1 MYSMKQVLD
10 FLRNLL
16 LNNEKPWFDAH
27 KADYLQ
33 AKDTINAFAEE
44 LIDGIRSFDDTVG
57 PLSVADCTYRIYRDV
72 RFSKDK
78 SPYKT
83 HMGIYVCRGGKKSG
97 YSGYYFH
104 IDGSGD
110 HLLAVG
116 NYYTEPKVL
125 KILREDISMGG
136 GDFRRILSGVAPGLE
151 LERESALKKVPAGFA
166 ADSPDAEYLK
176 LRNFCLVK
184 MLDDDFILSPNL
196 KKNVLKIF
204 KSATPFLHYINRAI
218 DYCREENLLS

>member
-33 AKDTINAFAEE
+33 AKDTISAFAEE

-83 HMGIYVCRGGKKSG
+83 HMGVYVCRGGKKSG

-136 GDFRRILSGVAPGLE
+136 GDFRKILSGAAPGLE
-151 LERESALKKVPAGFA
+151 LERESALKKVPAGFP

>member
-1 MYSMKQVLD
+1 M
-10 FLRNLL
+10 RTLL

-27 KADYLQ
+27 KADYLR
-33 AKDTINAFAEE
+33 AKDTISAFAEE
-44 LIDGIRSFDDTVG
+44 LIDGIRKFDDTVG

-83 HMGIYVCRGGKKSG
+83 HMGVYVCRGGKKSG

-136 GDFRRILSGVAPGLE
+136 GDFRRILSGAAPGLE
-151 LERESALKKVPAGFA
+151 LETESALKKVPAGFA

-176 LRNFCLVK
+176 LRNFFLVK